1 MNQTELN
8 SFVKRARQR
17 LVDSIKGF
25 GEVKIQVYDTSNEVW
40 YYAVNLKDESVDVV
54 MPEDIEIYQSGDYKE
69 SDFIVTSYYYD
80 ELTFNELY
88 DIAQGVAILK
98 EE

>member
-25 GEVKIQVYDTSNEVW
+25 GEVEIQVYDTNNEVW

-98 EE
+98 E

>member
-1 MNQTELN
+1 MNQTELRA
-8 SFVKRARQR
+8 FVKRARQR

-25 GEVKIQVYDTSNEVW
+25 GKVEIQVYDTNNEVW
-40 YYAVNLKDESVDVV
+40 YYAVELKDECVDVV
-54 MPEDIEIYQSGDYKE
+54 MPADIEIYQSGDYKE
-69 SDFIVTSYYYD
+69 SDFIVTPYYYD